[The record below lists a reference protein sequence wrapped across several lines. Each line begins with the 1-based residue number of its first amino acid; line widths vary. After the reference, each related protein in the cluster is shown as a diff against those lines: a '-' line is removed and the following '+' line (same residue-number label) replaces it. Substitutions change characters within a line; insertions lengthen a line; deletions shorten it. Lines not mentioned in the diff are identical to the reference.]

1 MAVKTLIDRLQ
12 LKNAN
17 VILYSMVLADSLVK
31 NLPNV
36 RRDFASRPFLDAVV
50 KKLNDKTLHAT
61 LKNRILQILG
71 EWNDSMRSDPQLGYM
86 HDVYNNLKA
95 QGHQFPQSAQ
105 HKPPVPPPS
114 SQSSAKASK
123 SLEEREE
130 EELQLALALSLSE
143 LESKRPPTPQPQRFI
158 DNGPAPP
165 PMGSIQQAPP
175 EPERTHLFQ
184 VRALY
189 DFAGDASQGEL
200 SLLKGDIVAVT
211 DTSFKDWWKGEC
223 KGRSGIFP
231 QNYTERVKEAP
242 KEDPQLEEQVM
253 QASVYVDRFLEILAK
268 VDPKREN
275 LSENEELQD
284 AYREMLLIRPK
295 LVKLIELYAAKKGTS
310 SPCYT
315 NCDQR
320 SCWS

>member
-1 MAVKTLIDRLQ
+1 MDRQKMVVKTIIDRLQ

-17 VILYSMVLADSLVK
+17 VILYSMILADSLVK
-31 NLPNV
+31 NLAHL
-36 RRDFASRPFLDAVV
+36 RKDFASRPFLDAVV
-50 KKLNDKTLHAT
+50 KKLNDKTVHVT
-61 LKNRILQILG
+61 LKNRILQILS
-71 EWNDSMRSDPQLGYM
+71 EWNDSMRTDPELGYM
-86 HDVYNNLKA
+86 QDVYNNLKA
-95 QGHQFPQSAQ
+95 QGHKFPESG
-105 HKPPVPPPS
+105 HDKPPAPLPTTAY
-114 SQSSAKASK
+114 SANKPNK

-143 LESKRPPTPQPQRFI
+143 LESKRPPTPQPQRI
-158 DNGPAPP
+158 SIKGPAPP

-175 EPERTHLFQ
+175 EPERTNLFQ

-200 SLLKGDIVAVT
+200 SLIKGDVVSVT

-231 QNYTERVKEAP
+231 QNYTERIKEAP
-242 KEDPQLEEQVM
+242 REDPQLEEQVM
-253 QASVYVDRFLEILAK
+253 QATMHVDRFLDVLSKI
-268 VDPKREN
+268 DPRREN

-295 LVKLIELYAAKKGTS
+295 LVKLIESYTTKKGALS
-310 SPCYT
+310 KFEK
-315 NCDQR
+315 D
-320 SCWS
+320 